1 MIKLVEI
8 VADESVSWRSGE
20 QSDGKVKYFLREIF
34 VNPENVIYF
43 VEDEIMKRKLTSG
56 LLNLNID
63 SRQGFTKLSLRMGKD
78 ITIVGPPSTIS
89 EKLRTNKGNLLK
101 G

>member
-8 VADESVSWRSGE
+8 IADESVPCHSGG

-34 VNPENVIYF
+34 VNPEDVIYF

-63 SRQGFTKLSLRMGKD
+63 SRQGFTRLSLRVGKD
-78 ITIVGPPSTIS
+78 IVIVGPPSTIL
-89 EKLRTNKGNLLK
+89 EKLRTNKSNILK

>member
-8 VADESVSWRSGE
+8 IADESVSCRFGG
-20 QSDGKVKYFLREIF
+20 QSNGKIRYFLREIF
-34 VNPENVIYF
+34 VNPEDVTYF

-56 LLNLNID
+56 LLNLDID
-63 SRQGFTKLSLRMGKD
+63 SRQGFTKLSLRVGKD
-78 ITIVGPPSTIS
+78 IIIVGPPSAVL
-89 EKLRTNKGNLLK
+89 EKLRVNKNNILK